1 MRDVYRD
8 ITAIIGWW
16 WQIPFLSWLRPLKYH
31 QHRSQAFVWLRCDA
45 NVWTILWSS
54 CLRDFQ
60 FHHQQES
67 GEMRKRKR
75 PILTHPPPLSA
86 WPSHP
91 CVPGT
96 LQTVAAWGWLWI
108 GRIGRV
114 LRHLWAHYLCTI
126 APPSAPSSAA
136 HRVDV
141 DADSVGLPPDNA
153 TAYWGLCL
161 RKPGT
166 VPPVKMARMAR
177 KPSLQPPNPT
187 SIIEVPSGDSSP
199 WSKTTQKLQFIWWS
213 WPLKAF

>member
-1 MRDVYRD
+1 MVAVWRQCVNNFMILVFERFS
-8 ITAIIGWW
+8 
-16 WQIPFLSWLRPLKYH
+16 IPSPTGKWGNEEEETTH
-31 QHRSQAFVWLRCDA
+31 
-45 NVWTILWSS
+45 
-54 CLRDFQ
+54 
-60 FHHQQES
+60 
-67 GEMRKRKR
+67 
-75 PILTHPPPLSA
+75 THPPPLSA

-96 LQTVAAWGWLWI
+96 LQTVAARGWLWI

-141 DADSVGLPPDNA
+141 DADSVGLLPDNA

-177 KPSLQPPNPT
+177 KPPLQHPNPT
-187 SIIEVPSGDSSP
+187 SIIEVPSGGSSP
-199 WSKTTQKLQFIWWS
+199 WSKTTQKLEFIWWS
-213 WPLKAF
+213 WPSKAF